1 MKHTFGIDNYTKQ
14 LESLIKAKQEKEKT
28 KYIELIAK
36 LDALSPLKT
45 LYRGYSIIEKDNKI
59 IKSKEELKKGEI
71 VDIQLVDGKKQ
82 AEVL

>member
-14 LESLIKAKQEKEKT
+14 LESLIKTKQEKEKT

-45 LYRGYSIIEKDNKI
+45 LCRGYSIIEKDNKI

>member
-14 LESLIKAKQEKEKT
+14 LESLIKTKQEKEKT